1 MVAIRKTIAHEGNK
15 GFLKGMVAP
24 LVGSAPYN
32 SGTFIITEKIKREI
46 NNANLSGWFG
56 TE

>member
-32 SGTFIITEKIKREI
+32 SGTFIITEKIKREM
-46 NNANLSGWFG
+46 NRANLSGWFS